1 MTNSEI
7 RPFRIDISSD
17 DLDDLRER
25 LARTRWTAALPGR
38 PWQKGAPV
46 DELRELAEYWRD
58 SYDWRAQEKMLNG
71 YPQYLTEIDGQT
83 IHFLHIVSPEPDAF
97 PLILTHGWP
106 GSIVEFLDVIGP
118 LSDPR
123 AHGGDPSAAFH
134 LVIPSIP
141 GFGFSTPLSDAGW
154 DSRRTAAAFAQLM
167 ARLGYDRYGAQG
179 GDFGALVSPDLGRV
193 DAEHVVGVH
202 VNAATVGFIPFG
214 EIDESSLTD
223 LEKDRARR
231 IKLFMTEGNGYF
243 QIQGTKPQTIAY
255 ALNDSPVGQ
264 LAWIVEKFREW
275 THGDGVTVDRDRLL
289 TNVMLYW
296 LTGSGGSAANMY
308 YELMHSG
315 SWPTPSGVPTAV
327 AAFAHDIS
335 IRAAAEQANTIARW
349 TDFDTGGHF
358 AAMETPDLLVGD
370 VREFFSSLR

>member
-7 RPFRIDISSD
+7 RPFRIDIPAA
-17 DLDDLRER
+17 DLDDLRDR
-25 LARTRWTAALPGR
+25 LARTRWTAQLPGQ

-46 DELRELAEYWRD
+46 DALRELADYWRD
-58 SYDWRAQEKMLNG
+58 SYDWRAQEKMLNE

-83 IHFLHIVSPEPDAF
+83 IHFLHVVSPEPDAF

-106 GSIVEFLDVIGP
+106 GSVVEFLDVIGP

-123 AHGGDPSAAFH
+123 AHGGDPSSAFH

-154 DSRRTAAAFAQLM
+154 DSRRTASAFAQLM
-167 ARLGYDRYGAQG
+167 ALLGYDRYGAQG

-214 EIDESSLTD
+214 EVDESGLTD
-223 LEKDRARR
+223 LEKDRATR
-231 IKLFMTEGNGYF
+231 IKRFMTEGNGYF

-264 LAWIVEKFREW
+264 LAWIVEKFHEW

-296 LTGSGGSAANMY
+296 LTGTGGSAANMY

-327 AAFAHDIS
+327 AAFAHDIP
-335 IRAAAEQANTIARW
+335 IRSAAEQANTIARW

-358 AAMETPDLLVGD
+358 AAMETPDLLVAD